1 MKREMKA
8 KPPQSAIRFE
18 TEEGNRYVCE
28 RDRRQLLLCH
38 PIMYHI
44 LELSEQGTDL
54 DVWINDLA
62 ESGIEI
68 INAGVFPKKEVIYY
82 YHKYL
87 FLKEQ
92 GYFGRVDFDRGFDLQ
107 LDSERICMDL
117 ANTRQVIF
125 EVTDACNLRCAYCGY
140 GKFYKNYDKRKNKKL
155 DLRVA
160 KRLLKFLEK
169 QWNSTLNV
177 SIDNR
182 IAVGFYGGEPLL
194 DFPFI
199 RNIVNHI
206 KQLDVPNHR
215 FVFTITTNALLLE
228 KYMDFLYENQFELL
242 ISLDGNRRNNS
253 YRVLPDGSEAYD
265 RILRNIYA
273 LKERYPDYF
282 RENVY
287 FNAVFHNRSSFEEIY
302 HFFKGR
308 FDKIPNM
315 TELTTSGIDPSREEE
330 FWDMFASIHEDV
342 QNIERPQPM
351 IEAMFTDFPGIGSLS
366 RFIHQY
372 TDCSFTDYNE
382 VMRTEREPRRFPTAT
397 CIPFSLK
404 VFLTV
409 NNKILPCEKIGQQ
422 YALGRA
428 TADDV
433 HLDIDH
439 IAAIYNGYYQKISRL
454 CRHCYMADDCGK
466 CMLRLDM
473 SEDAPACDHFITLD
487 ERRDQ
492 FSAHLSYLED
502 HPRIYSRIIKEVA
515 DD

>member
-1 MKREMKA
+1 MKA
-8 KPPQSAIRFE
+8 NLPQSAIRFE
-18 TEEGNRYVCE
+18 TEKGNRYICE
-28 RDRRQLLLCH
+28 RDRRQVLLCH

-44 LELSEQGTDL
+44 VALGEQGTDL
-54 DVWINDLA
+54 DDWINDLA

-68 INAGVFPKKEVIYY
+68 SNAGVFSKSEVAYY
-82 YHKYL
+82 YRKYL
-87 FLKEQ
+87 FLKEH
-92 GYFGRVDFDRGFDLQ
+92 GYFGRVDFDRGFDLH
-107 LDSERICMDL
+107 LDPERIRMDL

-140 GKFYKNYDKRKNKKL
+140 GKFYKNYDRRKNIKL

-160 KRLLKFLEK
+160 NRLLTFLEK
-169 QWNSTLNV
+169 EWNSNLNTSV
-177 SIDNR
+177 DNR
-182 IAVGFYGGEPLL
+182 IGIGFYGGEPLL
-194 DFPFI
+194 NFPFI
-199 RNIVNHI
+199 RSIVEHI
-206 KQLDVPNHR
+206 KQLDVRHHR
-215 FVFTITTNALLLE
+215 FVFTMTTNALLLE

-242 ISLDGNRRNNS
+242 ISLDGDRRNNS

-265 RILRNIYA
+265 RILRNVYA

-302 HFFKGR
+302 HFFKER
-308 FDKIPNM
+308 FDKIPNI

-342 QNIERPQPM
+342 QNIERPQHM
-351 IEAMFTDFPGIGSLS
+351 IEDMFTDFPGIGSLS
-366 RFIHQY
+366 KFIHQY
-372 TDCSFTDYNE
+372 TDCSFTDYND
-382 VMRTEREPRRFPTAT
+382 VMHTEGEPRRFPTAT

-422 YALGRA
+422 YALGRV
-428 TADDV
+428 TADEV
-433 HLDIDH
+433 HIDIDR
-439 IAAIYNGYYQKISRL
+439 IAAIYNEYYRKISQR

-473 SEDAPACDHFITLD
+473 AEDAPECDNFMTLD

-492 FSAHLSYLED
+492 FSAHLRYLEE
-502 HPRIYSRIIKEVA
+502 HPGTYSKIIKEMGY
-515 DD
+515 D